1 MIDLKAYLQEVLDTE
16 HLGIVGELATKMY
29 RKAIE
34 RVIKEIELEE
44 EKEKIAK
51 RRKANEL

>member
-29 RKAIE
+29 RTAIE

-44 EKEKIAK
+44 ERAEIEK
-51 RRKANEL
+51 RRKGDER

>member
-44 EKEKIAK
+44 ERSEIEK
-51 RRKANEL
+51 RRPNT